1 MAMDI
6 ATSFSVLS
14 DSHDA
19 IVDAI
24 NILDE
29 KIAPPS
35 LLLLYFSEDYDYG
48 ILQSVLTKRY
58 PDTRFLACSSCQGF
72 MTENGYIKGQ
82 GIALWAINDISGAY
96 GTSIVSSNGSI
107 FNIARQ
113 AILKAINNSG
123 RLGESPTLILL
134 HATPGCEEEVI
145 RGIEDVVGKNIAII
159 GGSAAD
165 DNVQGKWQIFNQE
178 QQTQK
183 GIGIAVFYPN
193 CEVSFSFHSGYAAT
207 EHSAIATKVCGRELI
222 ELDHQPAA
230 DVYQKWINQKFEKNS
245 SIINESSLNPLGRLV
260 GTIHDLPYFKL
271 AHPLMVTQNNG
282 LKMFSSIIEGERL
295 YFMSGTDE
303 RLITRAG
310 RVITATNGTK
320 LNPIGGLTIYCA
332 GCMLKVQER
341 MEEVASFVNIAMQN
355 RPFVCPFTFGE
366 QGQFV
371 TGENAHGNLM
381 ISAVVFH
388 RD

>member
-6 ATSFSVLS
+6 ATSFSLLNN
-14 DSHDA
+14 SHDA
-19 IVDAI
+19 IVEAI
-24 NILDE
+24 NKLDE

-35 LLLLYFSEDYDYG
+35 LLLLYFSEDYDCN
-48 ILQSVLTKRY
+48 ILQATLTEHY
-58 PDTRFLACSSCQGF
+58 PNTPFLACSSCQGF
-72 MTENGYIKGQ
+72 MTEEGYIKGQ
-82 GIALWAINDISGAY
+82 GIALWAINDIVGTY
-96 GTSIVSSNGSI
+96 GTSIVSSNSSI

-123 RLGESPTLILL
+123 RIGEAPALILL
-134 HATPGCEEEVI
+134 HATPGNEEEVI

-165 DNVQGKWQIFNQE
+165 NNVEGKWQIFNQE
-178 QQTQK
+178 QQTQQ

-193 CEVSFSFHSGYAAT
+193 CEISFSFHSGYAAT
-207 EHSAIATKVCGRELI
+207 EYSAIATKVRGRDVI

-230 DVYQKWINQKFEKNS
+230 DVYQKWIQQKFEANS

-271 AHPLMVTQNNG
+271 AHPLMVTQTNG
-282 LKMFSSIIEGERL
+282 LKMFASIIEGERL
-295 YFMSGTDE
+295 YFMTGTDA

-310 RVITATNGTK
+310 RVITATNGIK

-332 GCMLKVQER
+332 GCMLKVQQR
-341 MEEVASFVNIAMQN
+341 MKEVAVYVNIAMHN
-355 RPFVCPFTFGE
+355 KPFVCPFTFGE

>member
-1 MAMDI
+1 MDI
-6 ATSFSVLS
+6 ATSFSLLNNS
-14 DSHDA
+14 RDA
-19 IVDAI
+19 IIEAI
-24 NILDE
+24 NKLDE

-35 LLLLYFSEDYDYG
+35 LLLLYFSEDYDCD
-48 ILQSVLTKRY
+48 ILQSMLTEHY
-58 PDTRFLACSSCQGF
+58 PNTPFLACSSCQGF
-72 MTENGYIKGQ
+72 MTEDGYIKGQ
-82 GIALWAINDISGAY
+82 GLALWAINDIIGAY
-96 GTSIVSSNGSI
+96 GTSIVSSNSSI

-123 RLGESPTLILL
+123 RIGESPALILL
-134 HATPGCEEEVI
+134 HATPGNEEEVI

-165 DNVQGKWQIFNQE
+165 NNVEGKWQIFNQE
-178 QQTQK
+178 QQTQQ
-183 GIGIAVFYPN
+183 GIGITVFYPN
-193 CEVSFSFHSGYAAT
+193 CEISFSFHSGYAAT
-207 EHSAIATKVCGRELI
+207 EYSAIATKVRGREVI

-230 DVYQKWINQKFEKNS
+230 DVYQKWIQQKFEANS

-271 AHPLMVTQNNG
+271 AHPLMVTQTNG
-282 LKMFSSIIEGERL
+282 LKMFASIIEGERL
-295 YFMSGTDE
+295 YFMTGTDE

-310 RVITATNGTK
+310 RVITATNGIK

-332 GCMLKVQER
+332 GCMLKVQQR
-341 MEEVASFVNIAMQN
+341 MNEVAVYVNIAMHN
-355 RPFVCPFTFGE
+355 KPFVCPFTFGE

>member
-6 ATSFSVLS
+6 ATSFSVLTN
-14 DSHDA
+14 SHDA
-19 IVDAI
+19 IIEAI
-24 NILDE
+24 NKLDE

-48 ILQSVLTKRY
+48 ILQLILTKHY
-58 PDTRFLACSSCQGF
+58 PNTPFLACTSCQGF

-82 GIALWAINDISGAY
+82 GIALWAINDIVGAY
-96 GTSIVSSNGSI
+96 GTSIVSSNNTV

-113 AILKAINNSG
+113 AILQAINNSG
-123 RLGESPTLILL
+123 RIGEAPALILL
-134 HATPGCEEEVI
+134 HATPGNEEEVI
-145 RGIEDVVGKNIAII
+145 RGIEDVVGKNIAIV

-165 DNVQGKWQIFNQE
+165 NNVEGKWQIFNQE
-178 QQTQK
+178 QQTQQ
-183 GIGIAVFYPN
+183 GVGIAVFYPN
-193 CEVSFSFHSGYAAT
+193 CEISFSFHSGYAAST
-207 EHSAIATKVCGRELI
+207 YSAIATKVRGRELI

-230 DVYQKWINQKFEKNS
+230 NIYQKWIKQKFKANS
-245 SIINESSLNPLGRLV
+245 SIIHESSLNPLGRLV

-271 AHPLMVTQNNG
+271 AHPLMVTQTNG
-282 LKMFSSIIEGERL
+282 LKMFASIIEGERL
-295 YFMSGTDE
+295 YFMTGTDE

-310 RVITATNGTK
+310 RVITATNGIK
-320 LNPIGGLTIYCA
+320 LDPIGGLTIYCA
-332 GCMLKVQER
+332 GCMLKVQQR
-341 MEEVASFVNIAMQN
+341 MNEVALFVNIAMHN
-355 RPFVCPFTFGE
+355 KPFVCPFTFGE

>member
-1 MAMDI
+1 MDI
-6 ATSFSVLS
+6 ATSFSLLNNS
-14 DSHDA
+14 RDA
-19 IVDAI
+19 IVEAI
-24 NILDE
+24 NKLDE

-35 LLLLYFSEDYDYG
+35 LLLLYFSEDYDCN
-48 ILQSVLTKRY
+48 ILQSMLTEHY
-58 PDTRFLACSSCQGF
+58 PNTPFLACSSCQGF
-72 MTENGYIKGQ
+72 MTEDGYIKGQ
-82 GIALWAINDISGAY
+82 GLALWAINDIVGAY
-96 GTSIVSSNGSI
+96 GTSIVSSNSSI

-123 RLGESPTLILL
+123 RIGESPALILL
-134 HATPGCEEEVI
+134 HATPGNEEEVI

-165 DNVQGKWQIFNQE
+165 NNVEGKWQIFNQE
-178 QQTQK
+178 QQTQQ
-183 GIGIAVFYPN
+183 GIGITVFYPN
-193 CEVSFSFHSGYAAT
+193 CEISFSFHSGYAAT
-207 EHSAIATKVCGRELI
+207 EYSAIATKVRGREVI
-222 ELDHQPAA
+222 ELDNQPAA
-230 DVYQKWINQKFEKNS
+230 DVYQKWIQQKFEANS

-271 AHPLMVTQNNG
+271 AHPLMVTQTNG
-282 LKMFSSIIEGERL
+282 LKMFASIIEGERL
-295 YFMSGTDE
+295 YFMTGTDE

-310 RVITATNGTK
+310 RVITATNGIK

-332 GCMLKVQER
+332 GCMLKVQQR
-341 MEEVASFVNIAMQN
+341 MNEVAVYVNIAMHN
-355 RPFVCPFTFGE
+355 KPFVCPFTFGE